1 MAESV
6 FSLNNVGF
14 SYPGN
19 IAAVKNL
26 TLDVNKGER
35 VAIIGANGTG
45 KSTLLTLLDALI
57 FPTSGSLSAFGREMT
72 ERPMR
77 DTAVQRD
84 FRKRVGFV
92 FQNPDVQLF
101 CPTVREDIV
110 FGPLQLGVAHDDTRR
125 RLAAV
130 VEKLR
135 ISHLL
140 DRSPHQLSIGEKKK
154 AAIASVLIM
163 EPEVLLLDEPTAGLD
178 PQTMRDIIDVL
189 DAAHKAGKT
198 VVMATHDL
206 HIVEEIADIVHVFG
220 GEKTIIRSGSAEEIL
235 TDNDFL
241 QKNNLIHVHVHRHM
255 GVKHMHPHDH
265 MHSHEQGQSNPEL
278 HTHPH
283 DHGHPHSQGRD
294 ISRFR

>member
-6 FSLNNVGF
+6 FSLKNVGY

-19 IAAVKNL
+19 IVAIKDL
-26 TLDVNKGER
+26 MLDINKGER
-35 VAIIGANGTG
+35 AAIIGANGTG

-57 FPTSGSLSAFGREMT
+57 FPNAGSITAFGGEIT
-72 ERPMR
+72 ERAMR
-77 DTAVQRD
+77 DAQTQRD

-110 FGPLQLGVAHDDTRR
+110 FGPLQLGVDHDEIRE
-125 RLAAV
+125 RLDAIA
-130 VEKLR
+130 EKIR

-178 PQTMRDIIDVL
+178 PQTMRDIIETL
-189 DAAHKAGKT
+189 DQAHKAGKT
-198 VVMATHDL
+198 VVFATHDL
-206 HIVEEIADIVHVFG
+206 HIVEEIADVVHVFG
-220 GEKTIIRSGSAEEIL
+220 NYRSIVRSGTAEEVL
-235 TDNDFL
+235 SDNAFL
-241 QKNNLIHVHVHRHM
+241 QVNNLVHVHVHRHL
-255 GVKHMHPHDH
+255 GVKHVHPHDH
-265 MHSHEQGQSNPEL
+265 N
-278 HTHPH
+278 HTHDPPH
-283 DHGHPHSQGRD
+283 TPPQ
-294 ISRFR
+294 